1 MTESE
6 QLEIITKLSKIT
18 TLPQRGL
25 LLKYRTD
32 FVNVFGESVK
42 SKAICFDLID
52 TYSLNPSYDNHT
64 RKWGC
69 NGITNKDLKTAVIL
83 AVLNKFNKG

>member
-32 FVNVFGESVK
+32 FVNVFGESAK
-42 SKAICFDLID
+42 RKAICFDLIE
-52 TYSLNPSYDNHT
+52 TYKLSPEYSANT
-64 RKWGC
+64 RKWTC
-69 NGITNKDLKTAVIL
+69 NDITNKDLKLTIAL
-83 AVLNKFNKG
+83 ATIEKHIK